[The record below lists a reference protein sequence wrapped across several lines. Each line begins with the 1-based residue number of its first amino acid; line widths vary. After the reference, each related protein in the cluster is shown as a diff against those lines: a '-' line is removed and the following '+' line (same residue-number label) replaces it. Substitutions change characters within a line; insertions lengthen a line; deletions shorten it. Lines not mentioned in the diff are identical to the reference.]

1 MELLLAY
8 HHQHHIANLLWEA
21 KDMSQVRVILALHGD
36 DAQVVYHMMMAS
48 VFDQIQDTDIAIE
61 VLNKYK

>member
-1 MELLLAY
+1 MEFQLANE
-8 HHQHHIANLLWEA
+8 HQHQIANLLREA
-21 KDMSQVRVILALHGD
+21 KDMSEVRVILALHGD